1 MLAIVLVGGFGT
13 RLRPLTN
20 HVPKQMLPICGLP
33 MIEWVAL
40 QLAKHGVSEMGLA
53 LGYRPD
59 AFLNAYPGGT
69 IAGLPYRVAVEPEVL
84 GTAGAIRFALEEL
97 DVDETVVALN
107 GDVLTDLDIT
117 ALVTFHQR
125 HEAEGTIALQNVNDP
140 SRFGVVT
147 TDKNGRVV

>member
-1 MLAIVLVGGFGT
+1 
-13 RLRPLTN
+13 
-20 HVPKQMLPICGLP
+20 

-84 GTAGAIRFALEEL
+84 GTAGALSLIH
-97 DVDETVVALN
+97 
-107 GDVLTDLDIT
+107 I
-117 ALVTFHQR
+117 
-125 HEAEGTIALQNVNDP
+125 
-140 SRFGVVT
+140 
-147 TDKNGRVV
+147 